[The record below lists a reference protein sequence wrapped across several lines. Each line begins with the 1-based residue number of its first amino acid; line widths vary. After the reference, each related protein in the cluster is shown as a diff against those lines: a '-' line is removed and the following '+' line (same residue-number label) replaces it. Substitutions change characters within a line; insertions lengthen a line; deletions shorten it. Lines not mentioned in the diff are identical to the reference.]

1 MVSVS
6 LRYMCFLL
14 FLGSVICTCQFNVCF
29 IFLRYLML
37 DVYIYI
43 YLLQLFGKL
52 TVIYHYTIFM
62 SLHFFFLQFILSDI
76 AVSPALFRMDCLF
89 PSFHF
94 SPVHVLRFV
103 STTCLNSD
111 KLCVSCPG
119 FFLLLLLLVAP
130 APVHH
135 MVVKDRHPGQ
145 LLSCHYNFR
154 RNVLNISFLS

>member
-1 MVSVS
+1 
-6 LRYMCFLL
+6 MC
-14 FLGSVICTCQFNVCF
+14 
-29 IFLRYLML
+29 
-37 DVYIYI
+37 IYF

-76 AVSPALFRMDCLF
+76 TVSPALFRMDCLF

-94 SPVHVLRFV
+94 SSFHVLGLV
-103 STTCLNSD
+103 STTCFNS
-111 KLCVSCPG
+111 LTNSVSLALV
-119 FFLLLLLLVAP
+119 FFLLVVLLVAP

-145 LLSCHYNFR
+145 LLSCHCNFR

>member
-1 MVSVS
+1 M
-6 LRYMCFLL
+6 
-14 FLGSVICTCQFNVCF
+14 
-29 IFLRYLML
+29 
-37 DVYIYI
+37 YIYF
-43 YLLQLFGKL
+43 YLLQLLGKL
-52 TVIYHYTIFM
+52 TVLSLYNIYLIA
-62 SLHFFFLQFILSDI
+62 LFFLQFILSDI

-103 STTCLNSD
+103 STTCFNSD

-130 APVHH
+130 APVHR

-145 LLSCHYNFR
+145 LLSCHCNFR
-154 RNVLNISFLS
+154 GNVLNVSFLS